1 MRAELHV
8 EGLDAMRAALQAA
21 GPWVRNGAAQILDA
35 HATQLAATVTGRY
48 PSKTGNL
55 RRGVRLEKVKGTGVL
70 SARVL
75 SNAKHAHLYERGTVK
90 RWRYTFNGKPSRK
103 YVGVMPA
110 GNVLVPEAIRA
121 RASMEAAIERF
132 LATTSIPGFDGHLT
146 GAA

>member
-1 MRAELHV
+1 MKAQLDV
-8 EGLDAMRAALQAA
+8 EGLAAMRSALAAA
-21 GPWVRNGAAQILDA
+21 GPWVRNGAAQIIDA

-48 PSKTGNL
+48 PSRTGNL
-55 RRGVRLEKVKGTGVL
+55 RRGVRLEKTSAANL

-103 YVGVMPA
+103 SVGIMPP
-110 GNVLVPEAIRA
+110 GQVLVGEAIRA